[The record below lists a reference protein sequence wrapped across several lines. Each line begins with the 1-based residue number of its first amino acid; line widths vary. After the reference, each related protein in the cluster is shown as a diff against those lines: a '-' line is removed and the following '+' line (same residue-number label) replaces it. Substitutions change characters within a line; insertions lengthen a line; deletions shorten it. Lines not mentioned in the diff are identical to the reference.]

1 MVTDPRSKEHFCFD
15 YGGDDGE
22 NLVLVDDAKSGKE
35 VESHMIDFGTNTVH
49 KNLNYFNKWCLQ
61 ETHTMEST
69 AITSVT
75 NIHCYEILMQN
86 VVSQSTGI

>member
-1 MVTDPRSKEHFCFD
+1 MSFCCSLGTSTVVGDPHFMVTDPRSKEHFCFD

-22 NLVLVDDAKSGKE
+22 KLVLVDDAESGKE

-69 AITSVT
+69 AIT
-75 NIHCYEILMQN
+75 
-86 VVSQSTGI
+86 